1 MQQRSIPGC
10 MEAISMEEYLNKRK
24 EKKEKEKSHQD
35 KESEA
40 DTDPILFFS
49 LA

>member
-24 EKKEKEKSHQD
+24 EKKEKEKSLQD
-35 KESEA
+35 KESGA

>member
-1 MQQRSIPGC
+1 MS
-10 MEAISMEEYLNKRK
+10 E

-35 KESEA
+35 KESGA